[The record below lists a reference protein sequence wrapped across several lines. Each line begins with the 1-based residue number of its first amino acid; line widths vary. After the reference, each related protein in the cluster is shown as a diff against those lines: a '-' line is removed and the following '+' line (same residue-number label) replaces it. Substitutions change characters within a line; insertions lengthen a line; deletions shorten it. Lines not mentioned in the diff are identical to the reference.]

1 MVEYPIQVR
10 WPYKPTVHRCMLSIE
25 YLNWFY
31 YCLFFGFGASADYI
45 RVFYAYAAFRTPGK
59 YQK

>member
-25 YLNWFY
+25 YLKWFY

-45 RVFYAYAAFRTPGK
+45 RVFYAYAAFSAK
-59 YQK
+59 